1 MKKTRIAQKQMGFVL
16 FSADQR
22 KKQSGKQN
30 SSRSIENKA
39 STRTVVTDTKEKAKK
54 KTRVKSKVK
63 RTHIIFVYNIDSRI
77 TGSTWIY
84 TYKPRR
90 SNRERKVRLSQSAIH
105 YTWNCCFLSSSSS
118 SCLIVYACARV
129 YK

>member
-54 KTRVKSKVK
+54 KNASQKQGEKNSHHFCLQYRFENNGK
-63 RTHIIFVYNIDSRI
+63 HMD
-77 TGSTWIY
+77 IY
-84 TYKPRR
+84 
-90 SNRERKVRLSQSAIH
+90 L
-105 YTWNCCFLSSSSS
+105 
-118 SCLIVYACARV
+118 
-129 YK
+129 

>member
-54 KTRVKSKVK
+54 KKRESK
-63 RTHIIFVYNIDSRI
+63 
-77 TGSTWIY
+77 
-84 TYKPRR
+84 
-90 SNRERKVRLSQSAIH
+90 
-105 YTWNCCFLSSSSS
+105 
-118 SCLIVYACARV
+118 AR
-129 YK
+129 